1 MSWPDSPDKHCA
13 AQGTSGS
20 LMVMT
25 QTALGSGIRLT
36 GLSKSFKSH
45 GGPVRAVRGIDVEIP
60 AGATVALLGPNG
72 AGKSTTIDMMLGLLA
87 PDAGQIEIFGMSAD
101 QAIAAGRIGAM
112 LQV

>member
-25 QTALGSGIRLT
+25 QTAVGTGIRLT
-36 GLSKSFKSH
+36 GLTKSFKSH
-45 GGPVRAVRGIDVEIP
+45 GGPVHAVRRIDVEIP
-60 AGATVALLGPNG
+60 AGATGALLGPNG

-87 PDAGQIEIFGMSAD
+87 PDAGQVEVFGMPAER
-101 QAIAAGRIGAM
+101 AIAAG
-112 LQV
+112 